1 MSAERIPAAAR
12 RKIERLER
20 ENEELRE
27 QIAKH
32 MDVYRLSARLGLWQA
47 PEPDQHTSRPARVGA
62 LKPSRAE
69 RGGKDRR

>member
-32 MDVYRLSARLGLWQA
+32 MDMYRETLCELV
-47 PEPDQHTSRPARVGA
+47 TYKVRVEQGIN
-62 LKPSRAE
+62 LLQGVGE
-69 RGGKDRR
+69 